1 MGNPEVKGMQD
12 ILDKLNAAANAA
24 EPVQSATIAESTNPS
39 LGTGNVSSNAK
50 GMYDIL
56 AKLEKATMSAA
67 IKVAE
72 ESEYDTPLIAAGAI
86 QSADSINIDGNYRI
100 DIVERKVID
109 GVKKKFYNIKDEN
122 NTLLYEELALF
133 ESAMGIVK
141 HMMFNKN
148 EGKIEKIVKLD
159 DRYNGYLTE
168 AAIYKYKS
176 LTLNE
181 GYKVDVAVA
190 KQGNAM
196 HKLQSIKKQIKSLL

>member
-1 MGNPEVKGMQD
+1 
-12 ILDKLNAAANAA
+12 
-24 EPVQSATIAESTNPS
+24 
-39 LGTGNVSSNAK
+39 
-50 GMYDIL
+50 
-56 AKLEKATMSAA
+56 
-67 IKVAE
+67 
-72 ESEYDTPLIAAGAI
+72 
-86 QSADSINIDGNYRI
+86 
-100 DIVERKVID
+100 
-109 GVKKKFYNIKDEN
+109 
-122 NTLLYEELALF
+122 
-133 ESAMGIVK
+133 MGIVK